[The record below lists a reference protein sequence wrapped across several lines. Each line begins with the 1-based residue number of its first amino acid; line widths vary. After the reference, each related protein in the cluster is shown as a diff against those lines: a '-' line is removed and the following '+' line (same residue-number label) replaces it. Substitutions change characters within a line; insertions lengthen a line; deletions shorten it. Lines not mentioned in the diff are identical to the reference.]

1 MQLGEFGAYLWRRWV
16 QRECV
21 RRCGVGVFDSGG
33 TVQSLHVECSLTMIP
48 EVSGVKRVKP
58 IMI

>member
-1 MQLGEFGAYLWRRWV
+1 MVGVGVAVLVGDGD
-16 QRECV
+16 
-21 RRCGVGVFDSGG
+21 GVGVFDSGG